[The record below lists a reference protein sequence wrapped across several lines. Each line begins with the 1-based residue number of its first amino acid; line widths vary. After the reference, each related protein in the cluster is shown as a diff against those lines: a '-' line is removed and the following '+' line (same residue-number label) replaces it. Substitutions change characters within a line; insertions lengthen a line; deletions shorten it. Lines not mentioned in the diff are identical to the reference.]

1 MKKFGI
7 SQSIKRKEDPRL
19 LKGEGKYV
27 DDISPSNS
35 KVMIFFRSPVAHAKI
50 LKIDFSIANKI
61 QGILK
66 IYDAKEL
73 KGKIQNEMD
82 YSIIKNKNGK
92 YAPKTIRPMLAE
104 KKVNFVGEAILAIVA
119 INKDIALNAL
129 ETIDFEYEE
138 YNSNVGLEDNSSLIH
153 NQIENNLGVDW
164 SFGNEK
170 KVNDIFSKVKHKVKI
185 DLTDNRV
192 LANPIE
198 TRGCFAEYKNEI
210 LHLCYNGQGVWG
222 TRRALSKK
230 LKLSFENIR
239 VSHPDVGGGFG
250 MKSFD
255 YPELFL
261 VSLASLDLK
270 SPVKWQADRQEG
282 FLSDNDG
289 RDLTSCAELALDKD
303 YRILALKIIT
313 KCNLGA
319 YCSGYAQFIQTEL
332 ALKVL
337 TGAYDIKNVFFSVK
351 GYYTNTSPVDA
362 YRGAGRPEAI
372 YVLERLMDYTAKIL
386 KINYIDLR
394 KRNFIKKKQMPYL
407 TQSGELYDVGDF
419 EKVLDKAMIKSDL
432 KGFEKRKN
440 KSKSKGK
447 LRGIGLC
454 FYIESILG
462 DHNETTKIKFNN
474 DSSVSLFVGT
484 QSNGQ
489 GHETA
494 YSQIFHEKTNIPFEK
509 IKIIQGDTN
518 LIQKGGGTGGSR
530 SVTMQ
535 GNSINAA
542 SDLMIEKCKKL
553 VTKIFKTNKQI
564 FFKNGIFY
572 VDKSLKKIKLTNLV
586 NYMIKNNLD
595 EYLITKKESQVDGR
609 SYPYGAHFAEVEI
622 DPETGKTKCV
632 KYTVVDDFGFLI
644 NPMLAEGQVHG
655 GVAQG
660 IGQAITENVVF
671 DKYGQLLSGSFMDYA
686 IPRADDIPDIPFF
699 TELIPSKANKIGM
712 KGCGEAGTVG
722 ALAAVANATLD
733 ALWEIGVRKIDMPFT
748 PFNVWKKIKEI
759 T

>member
-19 LKGEGKYV
+19 LRGEGKYV
-27 DDISPSNS
+27 DDISPHNS
-35 KVMIFFRSPVAHAKI
+35 KVMVFFRSPVAHAKI
-50 LKIDFSIANKI
+50 LKIDFSTAKKTK
-61 QGILK
+61 GILK

-73 KGKIQNEMD
+73 KGKLENEMD
-82 YSIIKNKNGK
+82 YSIIKNKDGK
-92 YAPKTIRPMLAE
+92 YAPKTIRPILAE

-119 INKDIALNAL
+119 VNKESALNAL

-138 YNSNVGLEDNSSLIH
+138 YNANIGLDDSSSSIH
-153 NQIENNLGVDW
+153 KKIENNLGVDW
-164 SFGNEK
+164 SFGDEK
-170 KVNDIFSKVKHKVKI
+170 KINDIFSKVKYKVKI
-185 DLTDNRV
+185 DLSDNRV

-198 TRGCFAEYKNEI
+198 TRGCFAEYKNKV

-230 LKLSFENIR
+230 LKLSFENVR

-289 RDLTSCAELALDKD
+289 RDLNSCAELAFDND
-303 YRILALKIIT
+303 YRIQALKITT
-313 KCNLGA
+313 KFNLGA

-351 GYYTNTSPVDA
+351 GFYTNTSPVDA

-372 YVLERLMDYTAKIL
+372 YVLERLIDYSAKIL

-394 KRNFIKKKQMPYL
+394 KINFIKKNQMPYL

-419 EKVLDKAMIKSDL
+419 EKILNKAIIKSDL
-432 KGFEKRKN
+432 KGFKKR
-440 KSKSKGK
+440 KSKSKSVGK

-462 DHNETTKIKFNN
+462 DHNETTKIKFNS

-494 YSQIFHEKTNIPFEK
+494 YSQILHEKTNIPFEK
-509 IKIIQGDTN
+509 IKIVQGDTE

-553 VTKIFKTNKQI
+553 VAKIFKTNKEI
-564 FFKNGIFY
+564 FFKNGTFY
-572 VDKSLKKIKLTNLV
+572 VDKSLKEMKLTDLV
-586 NYMIKNNLD
+586 NFMIKNNLD
-595 EYLITKKESQVDGR
+595 EYLITEKESQVDGR
-609 SYPYGAHFAEVEI
+609 SYPYGAHFAEVEV
-622 DPETGKTKCV
+622 DPETGKTECV
-632 KYTVVDDFGFLI
+632 KYTVVDDFGLLV

-671 DKYGQLLSGSFMDYA
+671 DKNGQLLSGSFMDYA
-686 IPRADDIPDIPFF
+686 IPRADDIPEIPFF

-733 ALWEIGVRKIDMPFT
+733 ALWEKGVRNIDMPFT

-759 T
+759 S